1 MDKVKTMDLVTLTK
15 VANDVS
21 NNVYT
26 SLSMDEIVG
35 ILGEVA
41 KYNIVDEG
49 GFPEASMRGAG
60 TLGSKGSCVYP
71 INLTENVSWL
81 HEFLFNDTGYEL
93 KQRSLGKCLRL
104 LFQNNR
110 GKMRIFKWILM

>member
-49 GFPEASMRGAG
+49 GFPK
-60 TLGSKGSCVYP
+60 LP
-71 INLTENVSWL
+71 
-81 HEFLFNDTGYEL
+81 
-93 KQRSLGKCLRL
+93 
-104 LFQNNR
+104 
-110 GKMRIFKWILM
+110 